1 MLQYYI
7 YIYIYYTMK
16 ERTTGSLKSLHV
28 QFYEWQLILRK
39 FRQKNTYT
47 LKYQIQY
54 TYFYLKKTAIFWT
67 S

>member
-1 MLQYYI
+1 
-7 YIYIYYTMK
+7 MK

-54 TYFYLKKTAIFWT
+54 TYFYLKKAAIFWT